1 MAVPKRHDAPLMN
14 EPSFAHF
21 RRRLYAL
28 VAASGLA
35 VTAQAQMASP
45 DLQRAEQ
52 AVQKAQAADADQYAP
67 DLLDAA
73 RQGLV
78 QAQAGSL
85 SRSRGDRRD
94 ADELARRVA
103 ADADLA
109 RARSERA
116 QAEGALQQRR
126 EEITGLRQT
135 LGLPAEAT
143 P

>member
-1 MAVPKRHDAPLMN
+1 MN
-14 EPSFAHF
+14 NPSFAHF

-28 VAASGLA
+28 VVASGLA
-35 VTAQAQMASP
+35 VTAQAQVASP
-45 DLQRAEQ
+45 DLQRAQQ
-52 AVQKAQAADADQYAP
+52 AVQNAQAADADQYAP

-85 SRSRGDRRD
+85 SRSRGDRREAD
-94 ADELARRVA
+94 ALARRVA

-109 RARSERA
+109 RARSERI
-116 QAEGALQQRR
+116 QAESTVQHRR
-126 EEITGLRQT
+126 EEIAGLRQT
-135 LGLPAEAT
+135 LGLPAEGA

>member
-1 MAVPKRHDAPLMN
+1 MN
-14 EPSFAHF
+14 DPSFAYF

-35 VTAQAQMASP
+35 VTAHAQVPSP

-52 AVQKAQAADADQYAP
+52 AVQNAQAADADQYAP

-78 QAQAGSL
+78 QAQAGAQ
-85 SRSRGDRRD
+85 SRSRGERREAD
-94 ADELARRVA
+94 ALARRVA

-109 RARSERA
+109 RVRSERA
-116 QAEGALQQRR
+116 QAESTLQHRR
-126 EEITGLRQT
+126 DEIAGLRQT
-135 LGLPAEAT
+135 LGLPAEGA

>member
-1 MAVPKRHDAPLMN
+1 MI

-28 VAASGLA
+28 LAASGLA
-35 VTAQAQMASP
+35 VTAHAQVASP
-45 DLQRAEQ
+45 DLQRAQQ
-52 AVQKAQAADADQYAP
+52 AVQNAQAADADQYAP
-67 DLLDAA
+67 DLLDTA

-78 QAQAGSL
+78 QAQAGAL
-85 SRSRGDRRD
+85 SRSRGERRE

-109 RARSERA
+109 RVRSERA
-116 QAEGALQQRR
+116 QAEAALAQRR
-126 EEITGLRQT
+126 DEIAGLRQT
-135 LGLPAEAT
+135 LGLPAEVT